1 MRKGISVKDLAE
13 RVGAASTE
21 TERGRLIEQLRYW
34 TRLDLLTPDGPKHG
48 GSGRWRTYPGSAIY
62 IAAVLQE
69 LSLYRVAVPVME
81 AVARTIRLGLE
92 GGGASSDGAAA
103 EPATTENPATEK
115 AEGRDSRSPA
125 FYAARL
131 LEALEGRRD
140 IYLTVFAG
148 GPDAEPG
155 IDLAY
160 QPIDPDGPGMAAR
173 SAIVLNLT
181 KVFSGLR

>member
-13 RVGAASTE
+13 RVGAASADV
-21 TERGRLIEQLRYW
+21 ERGRLIEQLRYW

-69 LSLYRVAVPVME
+69 LSRYRVAVPVME

-92 GGGASSDGAAA
+92 GGGASSGAVAPADDPAGTEQAA
-103 EPATTENPATEK
+103 GP
-115 AEGRDSRSPA
+115 GGRSPA

-140 IYLTVFAG
+140 IYLTLFADG
-148 GPDAEPG
+148 SDAEPG

-160 QPIDPDGPGMAAR
+160 QPIDLEGPGMAAR

>member
-13 RVGAASTE
+13 RVGAASADVDP
-21 TERGRLIEQLRYW
+21 GRLIEQLRYW

-48 GSGRWRTYPGSAIY
+48 GSGRWRTYPGSAVY

-69 LSLYRVAVPVME
+69 LSRYRVAVPVME
-81 AVARTIRLGLE
+81 AVAKTIRLGLE
-92 GGGASSDGAAA
+92 GGGASGGGAATA
-103 EPATTENPATEK
+103 EPAAGEK
-115 AEGRDSRSPA
+115 AESPDSRSPA

-131 LEALEGRRD
+131 LEALEGKRD
-140 IYLTVFAG
+140 IYLTLFANG
-148 GPDAEPG
+148 ADAEPG

-160 QPIDPDGPGMAAR
+160 LPIEPEGPGSTAR
-173 SAIVLNLT
+173 SAIMLNLT

>member
-13 RVGAASTE
+13 RVGATSSDA
-21 TERGRLIEQLRYW
+21 ERARLVEQLRYW
-34 TRLDLLTPDGPKHG
+34 TRLDLLAPSGPKHG

-69 LSLYRVAVPVME
+69 LSRYRVSVPVME
-81 AVARTIRLGLE
+81 AVAATIRMGLE
-92 GGGASSDGAAA
+92 GGVSSGAGEDPPDNPDGAEMAA
-103 EPATTENPATEK
+103 GVD
-115 AEGRDSRSPA
+115 GRPPA

-131 LEALEGRRD
+131 LEALEGKRD
-140 IYLTVFAG
+140 IYLTLFAG
-148 GPDAEPG
+148 EPDAEPG

-160 QPIDPDGPGMAAR
+160 QPIDPEGAGMTAR
-173 SAIVLNLT
+173 SAILLNLT